1 MPQKFVG
8 KWKGGR
14 VKLVDGRKVWLLE
27 KMVSGARFSVSLAVS
42 NEEDALAEL
51 ALFRRDRDAYLA
63 RVKADREE
71 VTAASAAGGAG
82 PLSDDVGPRLDADS
96 VREFL
101 RHLTQ
106 RGRTEG
112 YRRDA
117 RTYLSQW
124 AEVLGGR
131 DLRTV
136 SLLELRRTLNQWPT
150 ARKMRIITLKSF
162 FSWLREEDRLKAAED
177 PTLSL
182 KVPPAVAE
190 KGRRAKGYSMAQ
202 VEKLYV
208 AIGSQTV
215 RDVLCLRAKTGMH
228 DSEIARLASG
238 KGELRV
244 VNDPSGIAGT
254 ARFLHKNGRIHILSL
269 DAQALAAAQRLQ
281 ARGRAPIRNTVRES
295 IGYASARIG
304 QPPIHPSEL
313 RHSFTTWATNEGQ
326 VVRATRGGVPLDVV
340 ASVLGHQSTRTTKKF
355 YDGTE
360 IPPMITVPLKLH
372 HPQDPVV
379 MQPRLASASQM

>member
-63 RVKADREE
+63 RVKADRTE
-71 VTAASAAGGAG
+71 VTSAFAEAGAA
-82 PLSDDVGPRLDADS
+82 PLLEDTGPRLDADS

-106 RGRTEG
+106 QGRTEG

-124 AEVLGGR
+124 AEVLAGR
-131 DLRTV
+131 DLRSV
-136 SLLELRRTLNQWPT
+136 SLLELRRALSQWST

-182 KVPPAVAE
+182 KVPPAVAAQPIFI
-190 KGRRAKGYSMAQ
+190 GDALGAMIPDDWGGHACIHDPPPLHLPMHGCFHGCFHIRFRR
-202 VEKLYV
+202 
-208 AIGSQTV
+208 
-215 RDVLCLRAKTGMH
+215 
-228 DSEIARLASG
+228 
-238 KGELRV
+238 
-244 VNDPSGIAGT
+244 
-254 ARFLHKNGRIHILSL
+254 
-269 DAQALAAAQRLQ
+269 
-281 ARGRAPIRNTVRES
+281 
-295 IGYASARIG
+295 
-304 QPPIHPSEL
+304 
-313 RHSFTTWATNEGQ
+313 
-326 VVRATRGGVPLDVV
+326 
-340 ASVLGHQSTRTTKKF
+340 
-355 YDGTE
+355 
-360 IPPMITVPLKLH
+360 H
-372 HPQDPVV
+372 HPARENRQ
-379 MQPRLASASQM
+379 AGA

>member
-1 MPQKFVG
+1 M
-8 KWKGGR
+8 
-14 VKLVDGRKVWLLE
+14 WLLE

-63 RVKADREE
+63 KVKADRSEE
-71 VTAASAAGGAG
+71 VQASTVAGAV
-82 PLSDDVGPRLDADS
+82 PLSGDVGPRLDADS

-124 AEVLGGR
+124 AEVLAGR
-131 DLRTV
+131 DLSTV
-136 SLLELRRTLNQWPT
+136 SLLELRRALSQWPT

-162 FSWLREEDRLKAAED
+162 FSWLREEDRLKVAED

-202 VEKLYV
+202 VEKLYA

-254 ARFLHKNGRIHILSL
+254 ARFLHKNGRVHILSL

-281 ARGRAPIRNTVRES
+281 VRGRAPIRNTVRES

-304 QPPIHPSEL
+304 QSPIHPSEL

-326 VVRATRGGVPLDVV
+326 VVKATRGGVPLDVV

-372 HPQDPVV
+372 HPQDPAV
-379 MQPRLASASQM
+379 MQPRLASVSQM